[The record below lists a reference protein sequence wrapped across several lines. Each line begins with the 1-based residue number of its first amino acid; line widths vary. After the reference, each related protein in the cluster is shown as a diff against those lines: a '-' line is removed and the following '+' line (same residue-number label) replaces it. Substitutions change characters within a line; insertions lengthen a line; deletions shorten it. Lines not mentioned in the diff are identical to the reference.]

1 MAKEISN
8 IIYRHSLEYAIEHGE
23 VEQYKALRKLDI
35 ECKEAI
41 EKAIRQNFNGL
52 YLNYEAAKTVTENY
66 STERI
71 EFVLA
76 NTIQH
81 QSWDGRFSN
90 DNKAWAAALKVP
102 ENILHGMDMNGE
114 LVVRIHPAVLDEF
127 VNLFRE
133 EIMKKE
139 QKSIFG
145 IYMCDEKLYFQN
157 TSGLDAK
164 ELCRAYAACDK
175 PFIEME
181 QYGKQISEAE
191 FAAIQQGEKLNFS
204 VEFDADNDNI
214 SIFDGI
220 KSENREISSE
230 DMMLWKIA
238 AYIHKKYPEYKF
250 FIRIQQKKLHKQRKL
265 QVELKESP
273 VNIYK
278 SYDVLN
284 ETTINVVKD
293 VDSFVNSCNYGSKYE
308 YSGCCPNNGAAVR
321 VTSEVESA
329 KMERYR
335 KHSIFSIEMYGEKI
349 FFESTIG
356 LDAAKLLELYKEC
369 EEPFIEMEQ
378 CGKQISEAEFAA
390 IQQGENF
397 WFSVEFNAD
406 NDEVTIFDGEH
417 CEYRQ
422 LSEQKEIQEFSRAGR
437 GR

>member
-114 LVVRIHPAVLDEF
+114 LVVRIHPVVLDEF

-145 IYMCDEKLYFQN
+145 IY
-157 TSGLDAK
+157 
-164 ELCRAYAACDK
+164 
-175 PFIEME
+175 I
-181 QYGKQISEAE
+181 
-191 FAAIQQGEKLNFS
+191 
-204 VEFDADNDNI
+204 
-214 SIFDGI
+214 
-220 KSENREISSE
+220 
-230 DMMLWKIA
+230 
-238 AYIHKKYPEYKF
+238 
-250 FIRIQQKKLHKQRKL
+250 
-265 QVELKESP
+265 
-273 VNIYK
+273 
-278 SYDVLN
+278 
-284 ETTINVVKD
+284 
-293 VDSFVNSCNYGSKYE
+293 
-308 YSGCCPNNGAAVR
+308 
-321 VTSEVESA
+321 
-329 KMERYR
+329 
-335 KHSIFSIEMYGEKI
+335 
-349 FFESTIG
+349 
-356 LDAAKLLELYKEC
+356 
-369 EEPFIEMEQ
+369 
-378 CGKQISEAEFAA
+378 
-390 IQQGENF
+390 
-397 WFSVEFNAD
+397 
-406 NDEVTIFDGEH
+406 
-417 CEYRQ
+417 
-422 LSEQKEIQEFSRAGR
+422 
-437 GR
+437 